1 MPDPNERASALFTPS
16 DLLRNAIDLH
26 IHTGPDIFERN
37 VTAESAAADA
47 QASGMAAIVVKSHST
62 DTAARAET
70 ASRATGFPVFGGV
83 ALNYPVGGINHHA
96 VIETARQGGKIVW
109 MPTIGARHFRK
120 LADGAPMLASVIPP
134 DEPGLTVL
142 SGEKLTPA
150 AHRVLEEVATAD
162 LTLASGHLAPEETIV
177 LFEAARELGI
187 ERLIVTHPHVSF
199 VEMNVTDMK
208 RLAALGAYIE
218 LIDEESIAERAKVIR
233 SVGVSHCLIST
244 DGGKVAEP
252 TPVRR
257 LQRTLEGLAN
267 EGFTSEEI
275 GLMAGDVPR
284 YLLGLGSRPNSQ
296 PISATTTDKGA
307 SSERA

>member
-1 MPDPNERASALFTPS
+1 MSDQNERASTLFTPS
-16 DLLRNAIDLH
+16 ALLRNAIDVH

-37 VTAESAAADA
+37 VTAESAAVEAKEA
-47 QASGMAAIVVKSHST
+47 GMAAIVVKSHST
-62 DTAARAET
+62 DTAARAEL
-70 ASRATGFPVFGGV
+70 ASKATGFPVFGGV

-120 LADGAPMLASVIPP
+120 LAHGAPMLASVIPP

-142 SGEKLTPA
+142 EGEKLTPA
-150 AHRVLEEVATAD
+150 ARRVLEEVATAD
-162 LTLASGHLAPEETIV
+162 LTLASGHLAPEETIA

-208 RLAALGAYIE
+208 YLAGLGAHIE
-218 LIDEESIAERAKVIR
+218 LIDEESIADRANVIR
-233 SVGVSHCLIST
+233 AVGVSHCLIST
-244 DGGKVAEP
+244 DGGKVSEP

-257 LQRTLEGLAN
+257 LQRTLEGLVN
-267 EGFTSEEI
+267 EGFSAEEI
-275 GLMAGDVPR
+275 GIMAGDVPR
-284 YLLGLGSRPNSQ
+284 YLLGLGGRPESRPT
-296 PISATTTDKGA
+296 PADSADEGI
-307 SSERA
+307 E

>member
-120 LADGAPMLASVIPP
+120 LAHGAPMLASVIPP

-142 SGEKLTPA
+142 SGGKLTPA

-162 LTLASGHLAPEETIV
+162 LTLASGHLAPEETTV

-208 RLAALGAYIE
+208 HLAGLGAYIE
-218 LIDEESIAERAKVIR
+218 LIDEESIADRAEVIR

-284 YLLGLGSRPNSQ
+284 YLLGLGSRPESQ
-296 PISATTTDKGA
+296 PISAITTNKGA